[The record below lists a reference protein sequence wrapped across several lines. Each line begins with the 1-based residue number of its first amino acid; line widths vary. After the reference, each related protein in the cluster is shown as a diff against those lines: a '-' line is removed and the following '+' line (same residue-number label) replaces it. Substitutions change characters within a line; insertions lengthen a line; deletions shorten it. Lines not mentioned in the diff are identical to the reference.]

1 MRKAIPLLD
10 RVLERIADNESPR
23 YFAVDGKARHE
34 TGTRFSKLNNL
45 PMDLMREE
53 IHTGVLIAVDVVP
66 PLYFIP
72 AGYGD
77 MRTFRDI
84 VARLDDDRPIYGL
97 WPPKAGLVEGLRN
110 KPVHWLD
117 VGLSPRDDAGQPD
130 GIDRRRPEGLPE
142 AKRAPVVLRRGFD
155 IRRHAR

>member
-1 MRKAIPLLD
+1 MTGVSLNGTHSVLTFPEEVVLLLLDDEEGVPLLD

-77 MRTFRDI
+77 MRMFRDI

-97 WPPKAGLVEGLRN
+97 VLDFLESRGLV
-110 KPVHWLD
+110 
-117 VGLSPRDDAGQPD
+117 
-130 GIDRRRPEGLPE
+130 
-142 AKRAPVVLRRGFD
+142 
-155 IRRHAR
+155 

>member
-1 MRKAIPLLD
+1 MTGVSLNGTHSVLTFPEEVVLLLLDDEEGVPLLD

-77 MRTFRDI
+77 MRTFGTSWLGSTTTGQSTGWCSI
-84 VARLDDDRPIYGL
+84 FWSP
-97 WPPKAGLVEGLRN
+97 AGLC
-110 KPVHWLD
+110 
-117 VGLSPRDDAGQPD
+117 D
-130 GIDRRRPEGLPE
+130 GMPGIAFHNPNRYGR
-142 AKRAPVVLRRGFD
+142 K
-155 IRRHAR
+155 